1 MDDAVSQ
8 PARLPGRLT
17 DALPGAER
25 AGQRASPPFAA
36 MATAVTLLR
45 AHAERLWT
53 RFGSSEIA
61 KGVATGLAIGAFA
74 WTLIPAAPPPST
86 TTAMSHANASTPP
99 SIVRV
104 ADFGDHPAS
113 PDVRTL
119 AQWVAA
125 TGDAGDA
132 GFVVVD
138 KRHARL
144 HVFGADARLRAST
157 PILLGG
163 ARGDH
168 TVPGIGSRDIADVRP
183 EERTTPAGRF
193 VGERGRNARGEDVV
207 WVDYDSGVSIHR
219 VLTTDPAERRLQRLA
234 TPTHEDNRI
243 SWGCINVPV
252 AFYEAHVRPAFAS
265 RRSAIYVLPEVLT
278 LAEVFGL
285 PAAGHEPALPD
296 TLARASMP
304 HDIQP

>member
-1 MDDAVSQ
+1 MDDAAPQ
-8 PARLPGRLT
+8 PSRDPGRLT
-17 DALPGAER
+17 DDPVAAER
-25 AGQRASPPFAA
+25 GDRDVSPP
-36 MATAVTLLR
+36 TAVTAPAAFRFR
-45 AHAERLWT
+45 AQAERLWA
-53 RFGSSEIA
+53 RFTSSEIA
-61 KGVATGLAIGAFA
+61 KGVATGLVVGAFA
-74 WTLIPAAPPPST
+74 WTLIPTASPPRVN
-86 TTAMSHANASTPP
+86 AMSPANASTAP
-99 SIVRV
+99 SMVRA

-113 PDVRTL
+113 ADVRTL
-119 AQWVAA
+119 AEWVAA
-125 TGDAGDA
+125 TGDAGEG

-138 KRHARL
+138 KRFARL
-144 HVFGADARLRAST
+144 HVFDAGARLRAST

-193 VGERGRNARGEDVV
+193 VGERGRNARGEDVI

-265 RRSAIYVLPEVLT
+265 RRSAIYVLPEVLS

-285 PAAGHEPALPD
+285 PAAGDAPALPD